1 MVIKCLE
8 CNYKCGNIV
17 CLKYHYESCHKDKI
31 DKYIC
36 GNITISAICAN
47 DFSPWGCSLKNES
60 SSNSGFGSGSGSNS
74 SSSSSSNSI
83 SDSVS
88 SSSSS
93 SSSGSGSDSNYNSS
107 SNSDPNP
114 NSNSVPNLNPNPNS
128 NYNSEVLISER
139 DEVLGTPTATQ
150 MDLRSCYAI
159 REAVPQIREAVP
171 QIREA
176 VTPMVKHLRSSS
188 TDGRS
193 PIHEVVTPI
202 RNCNKCNYIKPLTD
216 FDESKYTC
224 RSCTSA
230 KVNCPYCTSIV
241 RYDGTRAHVKKQHP
255 NVELTKGFSRNLGS
269 SYTDLGEKTI
279 NTRAVSPLV
288 FSQTGDLR
296 ICKTTPLS
304 SYTDSCSCKYY
315 NFVSFLINNRINI
328 EKVKENINLLKSIDN
343 LK

>member
-8 CNYKCGNIV
+8 CNYKCGNIA

-31 DKYIC
+31 DKCIC

-60 SSNSGFGSGSGSNS
+60 SSSSGSGSSS
-74 SSSSSSNSI
+74 SSSSSSNSS
-83 SDSVS
+83 SDSG
-88 SSSSS
+88 SS
-93 SSSGSGSDSNYNSS
+93 SSSGSGSDSSYNTS

-114 NSNSVPNLNPNPNS
+114 NYNSVPNLNPNPNPNPNP

-139 DEVLGTPTATQ
+139 DEVLGTPTA
-150 MDLRSCYAI
+150 
-159 REAVPQIREAVP
+159 PQ
-171 QIREA
+171 
-176 VTPMVKHLRSSS
+176 
-188 TDGRS
+188 
-193 PIHEVVTPI
+193 I

-230 KVNCPYCTSIV
+230 KVNCPYCASVV
-241 RYDGTRAHVKKQHP
+241 RYDGIRAHVKKQHP
-255 NVELTKGFSRNLGS
+255 SVELTKGFSRNLTEKQS
-269 SYTDLGEKTI
+269 SRTESTLAIRQNEED
-279 NTRAVSPLV
+279 
-288 FSQTGDLR
+288 
-296 ICKTTPLS
+296 
-304 SYTDSCSCKYY
+304 CSCKYY
-315 NFVSFLINNRINI
+315 NFVSFLINNGINI